1 MLLLDTDFQLMCGLY
16 MMSVQIFPKQLSVD
30 YLESVEHV
38 VSNSSL
44 VCHLKKNYSIFIA
57 K

>member
-16 MMSVQIFPKQLSVD
+16 MMFVQIFPKQLSVD